1 MEYRT
6 LGRSGLKV
14 SVLTMGTMTFGG
26 AGNFAKTGNTD
37 LAGARR
43 QIDLCLDAG
52 VNLIDTA
59 NVYSRGLSEEIVGEA
74 LGAKRNDVLVASKV
88 RFRMGDGPNDEG
100 LSRHHILRAVEA
112 SLRRLRSDHIDIL
125 YLHEWDGQT
134 PLEETL
140 AAVDGLVA
148 QGKVRYVG
156 ASNYSAW
163 HLMKALAVADA
174 RGFPRLV
181 TQQIH
186 YTLEA
191 REAEYELVPVA
202 ARRRRRHPGLEPDRR
217 RPALGQVRPRHPLG
231 PPGRRL
237 ERAAD
242 PRPAPALAHRRGA
255 EGGRR
260 RPRRL
265 RRPGRPRLAPR
276 PPRRR
281 LARHRRPQR
290 GAVPR
295 QPRRRRPRAHRRRA
309 HPPRRSQRPAGHLPL
324 LAPEPDR
331 AARFGPADFR
341 GEPEAALTFRSR
353 ARRWCMRCACAV
365 HKACI

>member
-26 AGNFAKTGNTD
+26 GERFDKAGSTD

-59 NVYSRGLSEEIVGEA
+59 DAYSRGLAEEMIGEA
-74 LGAKRNDVLVASKV
+74 LGAKRRDVLIASKV
-88 RFRMGDGPNDEG
+88 RFPMGEGPNDQG
-100 LSRHHILRAVEA
+100 LSRHHVLRAVEA
-112 SLRRLRSDHIDIL
+112 SLRRLRTDVLDIL
-125 YLHEWDGQT
+125 YLHEWDGLT

-140 AAVDGLVA
+140 SALDTLVA
-148 QGKVRYVG
+148 QGRVRYVG

-163 HLMKALAVADA
+163 HLMKALAIADA

-202 ARRRRRHPGLEPDRR
+202 LAEGVGILVWSPIAGGLLSGKYGPDTPSARQLADWREPPIRDAPRLWRIVDVLKEIAAARGVSGARVALAWLIGRPGVTSLVI
-217 RPALGQVRPRHPLG
+217 G
-231 PPGRRL
+231 GRTEEQFRDSL
-237 ERAAD
+237 ASADLKLDDDERARLDAVS
-242 PRPAPALAHRRGA
+242 APPVIYPYWHQNWTA
-255 EGGRR
+255 
-260 RPRRL
+260 
-265 RRPGRPRLAPR
+265 
-276 PPRRR
+276 
-281 LARHRRPQR
+281 
-290 GAVPR
+290 
-295 QPRRRRPRAHRRRA
+295 
-309 HPPRRSQRPAGHLPL
+309 
-324 LAPEPDR
+324 
-331 AARFGPADFR
+331 AARLGPADFR
-341 GEPEAALTFRSR
+341 GEP
-353 ARRWCMRCACAV
+353 
-365 HKACI
+365 